1 MHVGESYSWLTRG
14 NAARFDVVL
23 AACALVANLL
33 LVASV
38 RAQSDVHAPGV
49 QPASPTSAAS
59 EQPLAGQVMQ
69 VSQLSPEQ
77 VAAAAPISPTGP
89 ALNLGQAIDEAL
101 RREPRIEIALQE
113 LERAEALLTEA
124 RAGWM
129 PTLSGN
135 VQYTRLDHDRVAG
148 SSGVVFQRK
157 NIRQLNANL
166 TVPIVAPKAWVA
178 STHAGMNIGVSQAA
192 ADEARRQV
200 VLAVS
205 RTYLSVIA
213 QHRVIEVN
221 LRAVDNARAHHEY
234 ALQRFQGGVGNELDE
249 VRADQEVALAEVQLE
264 NARAQLA
271 LQQEALGVLLGRD
284 GPVDATAPES
294 IPTGVERPAE
304 EMIGTRGDIRAQQKR
319 VELAERTQKDTWAD
333 YMPTLNGTFLPF
345 FQDPPSTQFPRTGWQ
360 LQVLLSVPFYD
371 GGLRR
376 GQLHER
382 KALAAEARTQ
392 LESLLRAAKAEV
404 RAAYSTMVQ
413 ADKSL
418 AAAARGADLARR
430 ALQMANLAYRAG
442 ATTDIEVI
450 DAERRSRDAETSA
463 VQAEDAARRARLE
476 LLVATGQLPDRTRH

>member
-1 MHVGESYSWLTRG
+1 V
-14 NAARFDVVL
+14 
-23 AACALVANLL
+23 NL
-33 LVASV
+33 
-38 RAQSDVHAPGV
+38 Q
-49 QPASPTSAAS
+49 
-59 EQPLAGQVMQ
+59 
-69 VSQLSPEQ
+69 
-77 VAAAAPISPTGP
+77 
-89 ALNLGQAIDEAL
+89 QAIDQAL
-101 RREPRIEIALQE
+101 RRELRVQVALQE
-113 LERAEALLTEA
+113 IERAEALLTEA

-135 VQYTRLDHDRVAG
+135 LVYTHLDHDRR
-148 SSGVVFQRK
+148 SPTGVLFQK
-157 NIRQLNANL
+157 AVIRQLNANL
-166 TVPIVAPKAWVA
+166 NVPIVAPKAWVN
-178 STHAGMNIGVSQAA
+178 SRHANLNIQVSQAA

-213 QHRVIEVN
+213 QQRVIEVN
-221 LRAVDNARAHHEY
+221 QRAVDNARAHHEY
-234 ALQRFQGGVGNELDE
+234 ARQRFQGGIGNELDD
-249 VRADQEVALAEVQLE
+249 VRADQEVALAEAQLE
-264 NARAQLA
+264 NSRAQLA

-284 GPVDATAPES
+284 GPVDATSPES
-294 IPTGVERPAE
+294 IPSGVEQPSE
-304 EMIGTRGDIRAQQKR
+304 EMIATRGDVRAQKKR
-319 VELAERTQKDTWAD
+319 VEVADKTVRDTWAD
-333 YMPTLNGTFLPF
+333 YMPTLNATFLPF
-345 FQDPPSTQFPRTGWQ
+345 FQDPPSTQFPKTGWQ
-360 LQVLLSVPFYD
+360 VQLLLSVPFYD

-392 LESLLRAAKAEV
+392 FESLLRSAKAEV

-442 ATTDIEVI
+442 ASTDIEVI

-476 LLVATGQLPDRTRH
+476 LLVATGQLPQSPTH